1 MMLLE
6 KFCSSR
12 GKKVCIAQSTIS
24 GRFPGGIWT
33 AVSVHCA
40 MPRTGS
46 LRVPSTGRRK
56 LPVAGQTLDSSDWTF
71 NDCWDKNEK
80 THQLHRK
87 LHLLTWSYLI
97 LPDLTWS
104 YLILPDLTWTQSFTF
119 FNFIVFLMSLI
130 SLLLP
135 GKTKDKQTLV
145 KGAKQLKRCD
155 TI

>member
-1 MMLLE
+1 MIVETKM
-6 KFCSSR
+6 
-12 GKKVCIAQSTIS
+12 KKHTSYTVIYTY
-24 GRFPGGIWT
+24 
-33 AVSVHCA
+33 
-40 MPRTGS
+40 
-46 LRVPSTGRRK
+46 
-56 LPVAGQTLDSSDWTF
+56 LPD
-71 NDCWDKNEK
+71 
-80 THQLHRK
+80 
-87 LHLLTWSYLI
+87 LTWSYLI